1 MSRHPRFRRLARA
14 AARLA
19 AAGALAGAA
28 AFAVSWAV
36 VEAPVEAS
44 ETYPEGLVLRDREGA
59 PLRIRLGP
67 GDVDCR
73 PRRAAPPDEW
83 VGKAIVASEDKR
95 FYRHR
100 GADLLALA
108 RAIAQDVVFLRRVSG
123 ASTIT
128 EQTVRLIE
136 PHPRTLKSKWLE
148 FFQALK
154 IERVRSKDWILA
166 QYLDRAPF
174 GGNYVGIEAAARGWF
189 DKAPGDLSLGEA
201 ALLAGMVQAP
211 TRFRPDIHMDRAV
224 KRRDYVLSRM
234 EALGMATPAQVA
246 AARAAAPALVRGRR
260 PFRAP
265 HYCDWAARALVPEGA
280 HDATLPLDP
289 RAQALAEDAVG
300 RASARLGADFAA
312 VVLDVPTGDVVA
324 MACSADYFRDPAGQ
338 VNAALSPRPAG
349 STLKPFFFA
358 RALERGL
365 LAPTEVLPDLPKA
378 FGAYL
383 PANFS
388 GGHSAL
394 VRADEALVSSLN
406 LPFYEVVRRLGPAD
420 ALADLRARGLAGE
433 DATPGKH
440 GLGIAVGNLDVSLLA
455 LAGAYA
461 AFAREAET
469 NAAARIVS
477 EILSGEA
484 RSLAA
489 FGHVADAVLPRAAW
503 KTGTSAAHRDAWTVL
518 WTPGEVVAVRCGHA
532 AGRFGD
538 RSIAGASAAAP
549 VAWEIFRAL
558 HPSGD
563 APWYGDAPPDLVL
576 RRVCA
581 ATGLPPSPDCPETRL
596 AWAIAGRT
604 PARPCT
610 VHVRGPDGAVRVRW
624 PASVRAAL
632 DAGARPAL
640 RFLRPAEGAAL
651 RFSGAPPWTVS
662 CTVAGAA
669 AGATLWWTV
678 DGVPAG
684 TAPASRPF
692 AAEVSSPGPH
702 AVSCTAADGASAT
715 VRFTVSPA
723 AGWPRGG
730 RRR

>member
-1 MSRHPRFRRLARA
+1 M
-14 AARLA
+14 
-19 AAGALAGAA
+19 
-28 AFAVSWAV
+28 
-36 VEAPVEAS
+36 
-44 ETYPEGLVLRDREGA
+44 
-59 PLRIRLGP
+59 
-67 GDVDCR
+67 
-73 PRRAAPPDEW
+73 
-83 VGKAIVASEDKR
+83 
-95 FYRHR
+95 
-100 GADLLALA
+100 
-108 RAIAQDVVFLRRVSG
+108 
-123 ASTIT
+123 
-128 EQTVRLIE
+128 RLIE

-265 HYCDWAARALVPEGA
+265 HYCDWAARALVPEGT

-358 RALERGL
+358 RALQRGL

-406 LPFYEVVRRLGPAD
+406 LPFYEVVRRLGPAA

-484 RSLAA
+484 RSLSA

-604 PARPCT
+604 PARPCP

-624 PASVRAAL
+624 PASVQAAL

-651 RFSGAPPWTVS
+651 RFSGEPPWTVS

-669 AGATLWWTV
+669 AGATLWWTL

-715 VRFTVSPA
+715 VRFVVSPA
-723 AGWPRGG
+723 DGSP
-730 RRR
+730 